1 MRKAGALTANERE
14 DQNKNLETQ
23 RDGAATK
30 TRIKTLK
37 RRGSRGSRGFW
48 GYCRELSNNLTG
60 DEKGWANAT
69 TPKNLCFL
77 CYLCVSRFRVLTFD
91 LLQNPRTSGPQLS
104 QNLLLDLR
112 AILIDGVDEPH
123 IAGAIAGNRR
133 GDFEV
138 LKEGEHL
145 PLCAVL

>member
-48 GYCRELSNNLTG
+48 GCCRELSNNLAG
-60 DEKGWANAT
+60 DEKGWANLT
-69 TPKNLCFL
+69 TPKNLCCL
-77 CYLCVSRFRVLTFD
+77 CYLCVSRFAFGFD
-91 LLQNPRTSGPQLS
+91 LRSTKINPT
-104 QNLLLDLR
+104 
-112 AILIDGVDEPH
+112 
-123 IAGAIAGNRR
+123 
-133 GDFEV
+133 
-138 LKEGEHL
+138 
-145 PLCAVL
+145 AVPASAL